1 MTDRTRSAANSRAQS
16 VRQRRNEIVRPTVP
30 PISKPEVRNTSA
42 QGYKSPVRPATQP
55 GSHQPVL
62 TSRYGQN
69 LQPLPQ
75 STTARKI
82 RYHVGTN
89 GVETRLFSMP
99 VFKFNWQWVSGSLS
113 VVLLIVVL
121 MLTNMP
127 AFVVNS
133 VNVNGLQ
140 RLTSEDL
147 APIVQVNAGSMFT
160 LDRDKLTRAIA
171 IAFPELQNIHVK
183 VKLPAAVTI
192 TVTERQPI
200 MAWSTTESSLW
211 VDPEGVVFTP
221 RGEAPAMLN
230 IFSADS
236 LPLTTTVTKP
246 RSALDYAAM
255 VIDRQENPLTPESVI
270 LYMNPSVM
278 KAAMDLS
285 AQMPQGATLVYDS
298 VSGMGW
304 QDPRGWNVFFGTNL
318 EDMQTKNIAY
328 QAIVDRLTAMGIT
341 PTTISVE
348 YADAP
353 YYRTE

>member
-1 MTDRTRSAANSRAQS
+1 MTDRTRDAATSRAQL
-16 VRQRRNEIVRPTVP
+16 VRQRRNEIVRTPAQS
-30 PISKPEVRNTSA
+30 ISKPEGRNTPSR
-42 QGYKSPVRPATQP
+42 GVKSPVRPPSQP
-55 GSHQPVL
+55 GSRQPVL

-75 STTARKI
+75 PTTARKI
-82 RYHVGTN
+82 RYHVGNN

-99 VFKFNWQWVSGSLS
+99 VLKFNWQWVSGILT

-121 MLTNMP
+121 ILTNMST
-127 AFVVNS
+127 FVVNS
-133 VNVNGLQ
+133 VDVSGLQ
-140 RLTSEDL
+140 RLTSDDL
-147 APIVQVNAGSMFT
+147 APIVQVNAGSIFM
-160 LDRDKLTRAIA
+160 LDRDKLTQAIA
-171 IAFPELQNIHVK
+171 IAFPELQDIHIK
-183 VKLPAAVTI
+183 VKFPAAVTI

-200 MAWSTTESSLW
+200 MAWSTSESTLW
-211 VDPEGVVFTP
+211 IDAEGVVFTP

-230 IFSADS
+230 ISSGNS
-236 LPLTTTVTKP
+236 LPFTTSVAKP

-328 QAIVDRLTAMGIT
+328 QAIVEHLTALGIT

>member
-1 MTDRTRSAANSRAQS
+1 MTDRTRSAASSRAQV
-16 VRQRRNEIVRPTVP
+16 VRQRRNEIVRTPAPPT
-30 PISKPEVRNTSA
+30 SKPEVRSTVA
-42 QGYKSPVRPATQP
+42 QGYKSPVRLPAQP
-55 GSHQPVL
+55 GSRQPVL

-75 STTARKI
+75 SSTARKI
-82 RYHVGTN
+82 RYHVGAN

-99 VFKFNWQWVSGSLS
+99 VLKFNWQWVSGSLA
-113 VVLLIVVL
+113 VVLLVVVL
-121 MLTNMP
+121 MLTNMS

-133 VNVNGLQ
+133 VNISGLQ
-140 RLTSEDL
+140 RLTSDDL
-147 APIVQVNAGSMFT
+147 APIVQVNAGSVFM
-160 LDRDKLTRAIA
+160 LDREKLTRAIA
-171 IAFPELQNIHVK
+171 IAFPELQNIQVK
-183 VKLPAAVTI
+183 VNLPAAVNI
-192 TVTERQPI
+192 SVTERQPV
-200 MAWSTTESSLW
+200 MVWSTSESSLW
-211 VDPEGVVFTP
+211 IDAEGVVFTP
-221 RGEAPAMLN
+221 RGEPPAVVN
-230 IFSADS
+230 IFSANS
-236 LPLTTTVTKP
+236 LPLTTTVSTP
-246 RSALDYAAM
+246 RSALEYAAM

-285 AQMPQGATLVYDS
+285 TQMPQGATLVYDS

-304 QDPRGWNVFFGTNL
+304 QDPRGWNVFFGTTL

-328 QAIVDRLTAMGIT
+328 QAIVERLTAMGIT